1 MAQTAIDA
9 ARSSLM
15 LNANLPVGTSGAPGT
30 QLTALAGSAMK
41 LKLRSAASSG
51 ASSGTE
57 LTGTGYTT
65 GGTAMPG
72 ASITSTS
79 GSNVT
84 LPHTAPISWTN
95 TSGSPWSIVSLELT
109 ASDGTRV
116 WYGNW
121 NGQPVAVA
129 NGNTFQVAADAVS
142 AGGF

>member
-41 LKLRSAASSG
+41 LKLTSAASSG
-51 ASSGTE
+51 A
-57 LTGTGYTT
+57 GYTT

>member
-1 MAQTAIDA
+1 MAQTAVDQ

-30 QLTALAGSAMK
+30 QLTALATSAMK
-41 LKLRSAASSG
+41 LKLTSADSSG
-51 ASSGTE
+51 SASGTE
-57 LTGTGYTT
+57 LSGTGYTS

-72 ASITSTS
+72 ASTTSSS

-84 LPHTAPISWTN
+84 LPHTGSISWTN
-95 TSGSPWSIVSLELT
+95 GSGSGWNIHSLELT
-109 ASDGTRV
+109 ASDATRV

-121 NGQPVAVA
+121 NGDPVAVA
-129 NGNTFQVAADAVS
+129 NGNIFQVAADAVT

>member
-15 LNANLPVGTSGAPGT
+15 LNANLPVGTGGAPGT

-41 LKLRSAASSG
+41 LKLTSTASSG
-51 ASSGTE
+51 SSSGTE
-57 LTGTGYTT
+57 LSGTGYTT

-72 ASITSTS
+72 ASTSSSS
-79 GSNVT
+79 GSSVT
-84 LPHTAPISWTN
+84 LPHTGSISWTN
-95 TSGSPWSIVSLELT
+95 GSGGSWSIVSLELT
-109 ASDGTRV
+109 DSGGARV

-121 NGQPVAVA
+121 NGQPVTVA
-129 NGNTFQVAADAVS
+129 NGNTFQVAADAVT